1 MGRMSMT
8 GEHNLIAIANYGEL
22 MMKNMKRVF
31 VSLGTVVMAG
41 SQFVGDVEV
50 VEISPSANASS
61 SPLAACGIQE

>member
-1 MGRMSMT
+1 MT